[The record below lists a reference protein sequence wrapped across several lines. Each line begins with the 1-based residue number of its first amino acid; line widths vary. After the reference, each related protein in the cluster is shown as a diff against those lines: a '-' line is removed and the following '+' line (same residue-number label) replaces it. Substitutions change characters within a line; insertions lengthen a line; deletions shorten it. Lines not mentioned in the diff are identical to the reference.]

1 MKKPRVDRDMPIGRV
16 KIIKDFLPAPDELAV
31 KDDTIKVTIS
41 LKRSSVDFFKR
52 HAAKS
57 HTQYQKMIR
66 ELLDHYVAQYRTT

>member
-16 KIIKDFLPAPDELAV
+16 KIIKDFLPAPEELAV